1 VNSVVGVIR
10 DAIGVGGGAGEYNG
24 REIACEH

>member
-1 VNSVVGVIR
+1 VVGVVIR
-10 DAIGVGGGAGEYNG
+10 DAIGVGRGAGEYNG